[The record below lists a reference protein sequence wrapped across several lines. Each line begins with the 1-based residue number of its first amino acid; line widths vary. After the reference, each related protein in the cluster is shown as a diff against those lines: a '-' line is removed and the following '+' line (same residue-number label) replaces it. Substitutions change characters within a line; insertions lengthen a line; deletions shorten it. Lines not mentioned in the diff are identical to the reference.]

1 MRRRKSGE
9 RGAST
14 SSDPRQEK
22 KMTKPLSRED
32 VIAVKYE
39 DSRKEYPKQLEL
51 KTTVGHLKDLLLQEM
66 MLNNWITDDEE
77 VVHFVFGK
85 IAPMWENAKSLNG
98 YLNLEIPF
106 TITLNKQEQKKS
118 EVKFRT
124 YE

>member
-9 RGAST
+9 RCAST